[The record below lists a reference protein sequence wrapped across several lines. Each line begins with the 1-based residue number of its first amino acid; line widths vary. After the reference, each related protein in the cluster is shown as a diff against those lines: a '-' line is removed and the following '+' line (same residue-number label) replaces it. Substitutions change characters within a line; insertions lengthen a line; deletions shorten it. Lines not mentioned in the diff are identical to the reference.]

1 MEMRARK
8 AKTSGKP
15 VSRPQLATQKA
26 AKPPAAA
33 KATLA
38 PEKLATAKLAA
49 AKLTTTKSAPAKKA
63 APGVAGV
70 TAVVAKPNKLNGKA
84 VAGAVAVAGAIA
96 GAVVGAKAVAGGKA
110 VAAAKAVAGA
120 VAGGKAVAGAKDE
133 AVKPIPGTAVA
144 AGAVAPAE
152 EAEATEARE
161 PAEEPS
167 SDDLE
172 EVERETVKAVADVER
187 NDRSMLGRYFR
198 EMANHR
204 VLSPDEELEAARKIH
219 ELEVGFWRALF
230 SYPPA
235 VEAVVR
241 VLEAHL
247 QELPVEVGNLR
258 KLART
263 AKKTMSKKEQQQW
276 DEAAQALSIKLRELD
291 ADRIFVAESQKAVER
306 LAGTHTSERDMVV
319 DEFQVT
325 AIFRKYLADVR
336 AAQRAQQHAKN
347 RFVTA
352 NLRLVVSIARRY
364 NHGRMPLIDLIQE
377 GNFGLLKGVERF
389 DHTRGYRFSTY
400 ASWWIRHAINRA
412 LADKARVV
420 RVPVHM
426 LDTYQ
431 RVARVARAIEAQ
443 TGREA
448 TPEEIEK
455 ETGVSADKLKQ
466 LQQSTPVAPFSL
478 DRNVGDEDG
487 RRFIDF
493 IPAEDTPSPH
503 EDLETKTWSEQLQ
516 ELMKTLTPM
525 EARIVR
531 WRFGLDNEDELTLKE
546 IGDKYNLSRERIRQ
560 LQEQALGKMRRH
572 VQI

>member
-1 MEMRARK
+1 MEMRATKGTARGKQISRSQLGALKSGQSPK
-8 AKTSGKP
+8 A
-15 VSRPQLATQKA
+15 Q
-26 AKPPAAA
+26 AAA
-33 KATLA
+33 KTPTKPATST
-38 PEKLATAKLAA
+38 KFAA
-49 AKLTTTKSAPAKKA
+49 APSKVAATPTKSA
-63 APGVAGV
+63 V
-70 TAVVAKPNKLNGKA
+70 TQSKSATTPSVPMTQAKPTKP
-84 VAGAVAVAGAIA
+84 V
-96 GAVVGAKAVAGGKA
+96 
-110 VAAAKAVAGA
+110 AAKAESVVAEKMESDVKTKAAATKATPAKATKPVAEVKAKANGA
-120 VAGGKAVAGAKDE
+120 EAKTKA
-133 AVKPIPGTAVA
+133 P
-144 AGAVAPAE
+144 VAPVS
-152 EAEATEARE
+152 AEAPASEE
-161 PAEEPS
+161 PSESKEVGEEPS
-167 SDDLE
+167 SEDLE
-172 EVERETVKAVADVER
+172 EVERETAKAVTDLER
-187 NDRSMLGRYFR
+187 TDRSMLGRYFR

-204 VLSPDEELEAARKIH
+204 VLSPDEELEAARRIH
-219 ELEVGFWRALF
+219 ELEVAYWRVLL
-230 SYPPA
+230 SHLPA
-235 VEAVVR
+235 FEAVSR
-241 VLEAHL
+241 VLDRHLPEA
-247 QELPVEVGNLR
+247 PPPEVAALR
-258 KLART
+258 KV
-263 AKKTMSKKEQQQW
+263 AKATKKALTKKEQARW
-276 DEAAQALSIKLRELD
+276 DETADALSIKLRELD
-291 ADRIFVAESQKAVER
+291 ADRIFVADSHKAVER
-306 LAGTHTSERDMVV
+306 LAGTHTEERDMVV
-319 DEFQVT
+319 GEFQITT
-325 AIFRKYLADVR
+325 AFKKYLTEVN
-336 AAQRAQQHAKN
+336 AAQRAQQNAKN

-516 ELMKTLTPM
+516 QLMKTLTPM

-572 VQI
+572 VQV

>member
-1 MEMRARK
+1 MEMPARK
-8 AKTSGKP
+8 SARVKP
-15 VSRPQLATQKA
+15 VAQPSQVVRA
-26 AKPPAAA
+26 
-33 KATLA
+33 
-38 PEKLATAKLAA
+38 KLATLPATEKKPVVEAKARA
-49 AKLTTTKSAPAKKA
+49 SDGTATTA
-63 APGVAGV
+63 APVEE
-70 TAVVAKPNKLNGKA
+70 TAA
-84 VAGAVAVAGAIA
+84 
-96 GAVVGAKAVAGGKA
+96 
-110 VAAAKAVAGA
+110 
-120 VAGGKAVAGAKDE
+120 D
-133 AVKPIPGTAVA
+133 
-144 AGAVAPAE
+144 
-152 EAEATEARE
+152 TEVR
-161 PAEEPS
+161 EEPS
-167 SDDLE
+167 PEDLE
-172 EVERETVKAVADVER
+172 EVEKETAKAVNDLER
-187 NDRSMLGRYFR
+187 TDRSMLGRYFR

-204 VLSPDEELEAARKIH
+204 VLAPDEELEAARRIH
-219 ELEVGFWRALF
+219 QLEVGFWKALF
-230 SYPPA
+230 SHLPA
-235 VEAVVR
+235 FETVAR
-241 VLEAHL
+241 VLEHHL
-247 QELPVEVGNLR
+247 DEIPSEIGQLR
-258 KLART
+258 KLAKG
-263 AKKTMSKKEQQQW
+263 KKALPKKEQVKW
-276 DEAAQALSIKLRELD
+276 DEVADCLATKMRELD
-291 ADRIFVAESQKAVER
+291 ADRIFVADSQKAVER
-306 LAGTHTSERDMVV
+306 LAGTHTAERDMVV
-319 DEFQVT
+319 GEFQVT
-325 AIFRKYLADVR
+325 AAFRKYLLEVR
-336 AAQRAQQHAKN
+336 VAQRAQQDAKN

-572 VQI
+572 VQV

>member
-1 MEMRARK
+1 MEMRAGKSK
-8 AKTSGKP
+8 ARGKT
-15 VSRPQLATQKA
+15 VSRPQLAETEEAPVAKQDKKA
-26 AKPPAAA
+26 DKRDAEA
-33 KATLA
+33 KAKA
-38 PEKLATAKLAA
+38 PVQA
-49 AKLTTTKSAPAKKA
+49 
-63 APGVAGV
+63 
-70 TAVVAKPNKLNGKA
+70 
-84 VAGAVAVAGAIA
+84 
-96 GAVVGAKAVAGGKA
+96 
-110 VAAAKAVAGA
+110 
-120 VAGGKAVAGAKDE
+120 E
-133 AVKPIPGTAVA
+133 AV
-144 AGAVAPAE
+144 
-152 EAEATEARE
+152 ATEAAE
-161 PAEEPS
+161 PKLEEEPES
-167 SDDLE
+167 SEPSPEDLE
-172 EVERETVKAVADVER
+172 EVEREAAKAINDLER

-204 VLSPDEELEAARKIH
+204 VLSPDEELEAARRIH
-219 ELEVGFWRALF
+219 ELEVAYWRALL
-230 SYPPA
+230 SHVPA
-235 VEAVVR
+235 FEAISR
-241 VLEAHL
+241 VLESHIE
-247 QELPVEVGNLR
+247 ELPADVAVLR
-258 KLART
+258 KLAKGT
-263 AKKTMSKKEQQQW
+263 TGAKKALAKKDQQKW
-276 DEAAQALSIKLRELD
+276 DASADTLSTKLRELD

-306 LAGTHTSERDMVV
+306 LSGTHTAERDMVV

-325 AIFRKYLADVR
+325 REFKKYLVDVR
-336 AAQRAQQHAKN
+336 AAQRAQQEAKN

-516 ELMKTLTPM
+516 QLMKTLTPM

-572 VQI
+572 VQV

>member
-1 MEMRARK
+1 LPAQKSAEEHVSMEMPARK
-8 AKTSGKP
+8 STARVKQVAQSSTPVQPAKVVLP
-15 VSRPQLATQKA
+15 
-26 AKPPAAA
+26 AKPAVLRSRTEEPRAAA
-33 KATLA
+33 RSRTEDARASTVLRSRSEA
-38 PEKLATAKLAA
+38 PRASNQVAKVVKAKLAA
-49 AKLTTTKSAPAKKA
+49 KESAKL
-63 APGVAGV
+63 
-70 TAVVAKPNKLNGKA
+70 
-84 VAGAVAVAGAIA
+84 
-96 GAVVGAKAVAGGKA
+96 
-110 VAAAKAVAGA
+110 
-120 VAGGKAVAGAKDE
+120 
-133 AVKPIPGTAVA
+133 
-144 AGAVAPAE
+144 AVAPSATPSTDATVVAPAAVEE
-152 EAEATEARE
+152 EASE
-161 PAEEPS
+161 PSAEPS
-167 SDDLE
+167 SEDLE
-172 EVERETVKAVADVER
+172 EVEKETAKAITDLER
-187 NDRSMLGRYFR
+187 TDRSMLGRYFR

-204 VLSPDEELEAARKIH
+204 VLAPDEELEAARRIH
-219 ELEVGFWRALF
+219 QLEVGFWRALF
-230 SYPPA
+230 SHVPA
-235 VEAVVR
+235 FETVTR
-241 VLEAHL
+241 VLESHL
-247 QELPVEVGNLR
+247 EEVPADVAALTASLR
-258 KLART
+258 KS
-263 AKKTMSKKEQQQW
+263 AKGYKKALLKKEQAQW
-276 DEAAQALSIKLRELD
+276 DQLCEPLAVRMRELD

-319 DEFQVT
+319 GEFVVT
-325 AIFRKYLADVR
+325 SAFKKYLADVR
-336 AAQRAQQHAKN
+336 LAQRAQQEAKN

-516 ELMKTLTPM
+516 QLMKTLTPM

-572 VQI
+572 VQV

>member
-1 MEMRARK
+1 MPVPG
-8 AKTSGKP
+8 TS
-15 VSRPQLATQKA
+15 
-26 AKPPAAA
+26 
-33 KATLA
+33 
-38 PEKLATAKLAA
+38 
-49 AKLTTTKSAPAKKA
+49 SAQA
-63 APGVAGV
+63 
-70 TAVVAKPNKLNGKA
+70 
-84 VAGAVAVAGAIA
+84 AVAVADEKA
-96 GAVVGAKAVAGGKA
+96 GEKVAQ
-110 VAAAKAVAGA
+110 
-120 VAGGKAVAGAKDE
+120 
-133 AVKPIPGTAVA
+133 
-144 AGAVAPAE
+144 E
-152 EAEATEARE
+152 ESAEARE
-161 PAEEPS
+161 EPS
-167 SDDLE
+167 PEDLE
-172 EVERETVKAVADVER
+172 EVEKDTAKAINDLER
-187 NDRSMLGRYFR
+187 TDRSMLGRYFR

-204 VLSPDEELEAARKIH
+204 VLAPDEELEAARRIH
-219 ELEVGFWRALF
+219 QLEVGYWRALF
-230 SYPPA
+230 AHVPA
-235 VEAVVR
+235 FETVAR
-241 VLEAHL
+241 VLEKHL
-247 QELPVEVGNLR
+247 EEVPADIGGLR
-258 KLART
+258 KLAKGQ
-263 AKKTMSKKEQQQW
+263 KKALPKKEQAKW
-276 DEAAQALSIKLRELD
+276 DEVAEALATKMRELD
-291 ADRIFVAESQKAVER
+291 ADRIFVADSHKAVER
-306 LAGTHTSERDMVV
+306 LAGTHTTERDMVV
-319 DEFQVT
+319 GEFQVT
-325 AIFRKYLADVR
+325 AAFRRYLLDVR
-336 AAQRAQQHAKN
+336 AAQRAQQQAKN

-572 VQI
+572 VQV

>member
-1 MEMRARK
+1 MEMRAGKSK
-8 AKTSGKP
+8 ARGKQL
-15 VSRPQLATQKA
+15 SRPQA
-26 AKPPAAA
+26 AQAPAA
-33 KATLA
+33 KAD
-38 PEKLATAKLAA
+38 
-49 AKLTTTKSAPAKKA
+49 KKA
-63 APGVAGV
+63 EKRDAE
-70 TAVVAKPNKLNGKA
+70 
-84 VAGAVAVAGAIA
+84 
-96 GAVVGAKAVAGGKA
+96 AKAKAPVVEA
-110 VAAAKAVAGA
+110 VAA
-120 VAGGKAVAGAKDE
+120 
-133 AVKPIPGTAVA
+133 
-144 AGAVAPAE
+144 
-152 EAEATEARE
+152 E
-161 PAEEPS
+161 PAKPEDEPESSEPS
-167 SDDLE
+167 PEDLE
-172 EVERETVKAVADVER
+172 EVEREAAKAINDLER

-204 VLSPDEELEAARKIH
+204 VLSPDEELEAARRIH
-219 ELEVGFWRALF
+219 ELEVAYWRILLSHVPVF
-230 SYPPA
+230 
-235 VEAVVR
+235 EAISK
-241 VLEAHL
+241 VLEGHIE
-247 QELPVEVGNLR
+247 ELPPDVAVLR
-258 KLART
+258 KLAKGT
-263 AKKTMSKKEQQQW
+263 KKALAKKDQQRW
-276 DEAAQALSIKLRELD
+276 DASADALATKLRELD
-291 ADRIFVAESQKAVER
+291 ADRIFVADSQKAVER
-306 LAGTHTSERDMVV
+306 LAGTHTAERDMVV
-319 DEFQVT
+319 GEFQVT
-325 AIFRKYLADVR
+325 REFKKFLLDVR
-336 AAQRAQQHAKN
+336 AAQKAQQDAKN

-516 ELMKTLTPM
+516 QLMKTLTPM

-572 VQI
+572 VQV

>member
-8 AKTSGKP
+8 AAARGKQ
-15 VSRPQLATQKA
+15 VARPAAESLKVKA
-26 AKPPAAA
+26 AETAVTSLSSTSAATSA
-33 KATLA
+33 
-38 PEKLATAKLAA
+38 
-49 AKLTTTKSAPAKKA
+49 SAPASKLKPKAADKKA
-63 APGVAGV
+63 AQAKEELEAKAKLQAQAGG
-70 TAVVAKPNKLNGKA
+70 AEAKPA
-84 VAGAVAVAGAIA
+84 E
-96 GAVVGAKAVAGGKA
+96 
-110 VAAAKAVAGA
+110 
-120 VAGGKAVAGAKDE
+120 DE
-133 AVKPIPGTAVA
+133 
-144 AGAVAPAE
+144 
-152 EAEATEARE
+152 E
-161 PAEEPS
+161 PATGEPREEPS
-167 SDDLE
+167 AEDLE
-172 EVERETVKAVADVER
+172 EVEKETAKAINDLER

-204 VLSPDEELEAARKIH
+204 VLSPDEELEAARRIH
-219 ELEVGFWRALF
+219 RLEVGYWRALL
-230 SYPPA
+230 SHLPALETVARVIEQHVEEVPPDVA
-235 VEAVVR
+235 
-241 VLEAHL
+241 
-247 QELPVEVGNLR
+247 NLR
-258 KLART
+258 KMAKGVKKAL
-263 AKKTMSKKEQQQW
+263 AKKDQAKW
-276 DEAAQALSIKLRELD
+276 DEYADALSLKMRELD
-291 ADRIFVAESQKAVER
+291 ADRIFVVESQRAVER
-306 LAGTHTSERDMVV
+306 LAGTHTAERDMVV
-319 DEFQVT
+319 GEFVVT
-325 AIFRKYLADVR
+325 KEFKKYLADVR
-336 AAQRAQQHAKN
+336 VAQRQQQEAKN

-516 ELMKTLTPM
+516 QLMKTLTPM

-572 VQI
+572 VQV

>member
-1 MEMRARK
+1 MEMRARNTK
-8 AKTSGKP
+8 ARGKP
-15 VSRPQLATQKA
+15 VSRPVVAAAASTGTQARSVATPA
-26 AKPPAAA
+26 PAAA
-33 KATLA
+33 ASKPAASTSAAPARAATKSTPA
-38 PEKLATAKLAA
+38 PAVPGAA
-49 AKLTTTKSAPAKKA
+49 APAAKDKKTEKREA
-63 APGVAGV
+63 AE
-70 TAVVAKPNKLNGKA
+70 
-84 VAGAVAVAGAIA
+84 
-96 GAVVGAKAVAGGKA
+96 AKAM
-110 VAAAKAVAGA
+110 AAAAASTA
-120 VAGGKAVAGAKDE
+120 QPAQAK
-133 AVKPIPGTAVA
+133 
-144 AGAVAPAE
+144 PAE
-152 EAEATEARE
+152 EAEGPSE
-161 PAEEPS
+161 PSEEPS
-167 SDDLE
+167 PEDLE
-172 EVERETVKAVADVER
+172 EVEREAAKAINDLER

-204 VLSPDEELEAARKIH
+204 VLSPDEELEAARRIH
-219 ELEVGFWRALF
+219 ELEVGYWRRLL
-230 SYPPA
+230 SHVPA
-235 VEAVVR
+235 FEAISR

-247 QELPVEVGNLR
+247 EEQPAEVAVLR
-258 KLART
+258 KFAKGG
-263 AKKTMSKKEQQQW
+263 AKKALAKADQKKW
-276 DEAAQALSIKLRELD
+276 DACADTLSLKLRELD
-291 ADRIFVAESQKAVER
+291 ADRIFVADSQKAVER
-306 LAGTHTSERDMVV
+306 LAGTHTAERDMVV

-325 AIFRKYLADVR
+325 RDFKKYLADVR
-336 AAQRAQQHAKN
+336 LAQKAQQDAKN

-389 DHTRGYRFSTY
+389 DHTRGCRFSSY

-516 ELMKTLTPM
+516 QLMKTLTPM

-572 VQI
+572 VQV

>member
-1 MEMRARK
+1 MEQSARK
-8 AKTSGKP
+8 STARVKQVAQSTQPMQSPKAVKAKLAEKRANAEKLEAKVAPVPVARAAGVLRSRSEPRATAGKSAAGKTAAVKPASLKP
-15 VSRPQLATQKA
+15 V
-26 AKPPAAA
+26 AKPATASVPAAGTAAAPAAA
-33 KATLA
+33 
-38 PEKLATAKLAA
+38 
-49 AKLTTTKSAPAKKA
+49 
-63 APGVAGV
+63 
-70 TAVVAKPNKLNGKA
+70 VVEEE
-84 VAGAVAVAGAIA
+84 
-96 GAVVGAKAVAGGKA
+96 VV
-110 VAAAKAVAGA
+110 
-120 VAGGKAVAGAKDE
+120 E
-133 AVKPIPGTAVA
+133 A
-144 AGAVAPAE
+144 
-152 EAEATEARE
+152 
-161 PAEEPS
+161 EPS
-167 SDDLE
+167 SEDLE
-172 EVERETVKAVADVER
+172 EVEKETAKAISDLER
-187 NDRSMLGRYFR
+187 TDRSMLGRYFR

-204 VLSPDEELEAARKIH
+204 VLAPDEELEAARRIH
-219 ELEVGFWRALF
+219 QLEVGFWRALF
-230 SYPPA
+230 SHVPA
-235 VEAVVR
+235 FETVAR
-241 VLEAHL
+241 VLDHHL
-247 QELPVEVGNLR
+247 EEVPADLGTLR
-258 KLART
+258 KLSKAH
-263 AKKTMSKKEQQQW
+263 KKPLLKKEQAQW
-276 DEAAQALSIKLRELD
+276 DAQCEPLAIKMRELD

-306 LAGTHTSERDMVV
+306 LAGTNTSERDMVV
-319 DEFQVT
+319 GEFVVT
-325 AIFRKYLADVR
+325 AAFKKYLADVKL
-336 AAQRAQQHAKN
+336 AQRAQQEAKN

-516 ELMKTLTPM
+516 QLMKTLTPM

-572 VQI
+572 VQV

>member
-8 AKTSGKP
+8 SVARGKQ
-15 VSRPQLATQKA
+15 VSRSAGAQPSAAAEQVTLAKKQEVETTKA
-26 AKPPAAA
+26 KAQGQVEAAPAAEVEEGGE
-33 KATLA
+33 
-38 PEKLATAKLAA
+38 PE
-49 AKLTTTKSAPAKKA
+49 
-63 APGVAGV
+63 
-70 TAVVAKPNKLNGKA
+70 
-84 VAGAVAVAGAIA
+84 IR
-96 GAVVGAKAVAGGKA
+96 
-110 VAAAKAVAGA
+110 
-120 VAGGKAVAGAKDE
+120 D
-133 AVKPIPGTAVA
+133 
-144 AGAVAPAE
+144 
-152 EAEATEARE
+152 
-161 PAEEPS
+161 EPS
-167 SDDLE
+167 PEDLE
-172 EVERETVKAVADVER
+172 EVEKETAKAIGDLER

-204 VLSPDEELEAARKIH
+204 VLSPDEELEAARRIH
-219 ELEVGFWRALF
+219 QLEVAYWRALF
-230 SYPPA
+230 SHIPA
-235 VEAVVR
+235 FETVAR
-241 VLEAHL
+241 VLEHHL
-247 QELPVEVGNLR
+247 EEVPADVGVLR
-258 KLART
+258 KLSKGLKKAL
-263 AKKTMSKKEQQQW
+263 AKKDQAKW
-276 DEAAQALSIKLRELD
+276 DETADALSTKLRELD

-306 LAGTHTSERDMVV
+306 LAGTHTAERDMVV
-319 DEFQVT
+319 GEFLVT
-325 AIFRKYLADVR
+325 AAFKKYLTEVR
-336 AAQRAQQHAKN
+336 AAQRAQQAAKN

-516 ELMKTLTPM
+516 QLMKTLTPM

-572 VQI
+572 VQV

>member
-8 AKTSGKP
+8 TKTRGKP
-15 VSRPQLATQKA
+15 LSRPPLAETSPVAKSEKPSDKAEKKAEKRDTVAPVAAQSTRADAKGKSAKAETAKAAAAAATATPGAPVA
-26 AKPPAAA
+26 AKP
-33 KATLA
+33 
-38 PEKLATAKLAA
+38 
-49 AKLTTTKSAPAKKA
+49 
-63 APGVAGV
+63 
-70 TAVVAKPNKLNGKA
+70 
-84 VAGAVAVAGAIA
+84 
-96 GAVVGAKAVAGGKA
+96 
-110 VAAAKAVAGA
+110 
-120 VAGGKAVAGAKDE
+120 
-133 AVKPIPGTAVA
+133 
-144 AGAVAPAE
+144 E
-152 EAEATEARE
+152 EETEVAEAPVE
-161 PAEEPS
+161 PGEEPS
-167 SDDLE
+167 AEDLE
-172 EVERETVKAVADVER
+172 EVEREAQKAINDLER

-204 VLSPDEELEAARKIH
+204 VLAPDEELEAARRIH
-219 ELEVGFWRALF
+219 ELEVGYWRALLAHL
-230 SYPPA
+230 PA
-235 VEAVVR
+235 FEAISR
-241 VLEAHL
+241 VLEAHITE
-247 QELPVEVGNLR
+247 QVPAEIATLR
-258 KLART
+258 KLAKGT
-263 AKKTMSKKEQQQW
+263 TGTGTGAKKALVKKDQQKW
-276 DEAAQALSIKLRELD
+276 DATADALSIRLRELD
-291 ADRIFVAESQKAVER
+291 ADRIFVADSQKAVER
-306 LAGTHTSERDMVV
+306 LSGTHTAERDMVV

-325 AIFRKYLADVR
+325 REFKKYLTDVR
-336 AAQRAQQHAKN
+336 AAQKAQQDAKN

-516 ELMKTLTPM
+516 QLMKTLTPM

-572 VQI
+572 VQV

>member
-8 AKTSGKP
+8 AKTSGKQ

-26 AKPPAAA
+26 EKPTAVAKPVAGKADKKVIVVAPGTVRVASEKSAPLVADKVLKPGSKAAA
-33 KATLA
+33 KAEA
-38 PEKLATAKLAA
+38 EKAK
-49 AKLTTTKSAPAKKA
+49 P
-63 APGVAGV
+63 V
-70 TAVVAKPNKLNGKA
+70 AVVAE
-84 VAGAVAVAGAIA
+84 
-96 GAVVGAKAVAGGKA
+96 
-110 VAAAKAVAGA
+110 AAAEEER
-120 VAGGKAVAGAKDE
+120 E
-133 AVKPIPGTAVA
+133 APEPG
-144 AGAVAPAE
+144 
-152 EAEATEARE
+152 
-161 PAEEPS
+161 EEPS
-167 SDDLE
+167 PDDLE

-204 VLSPDEELEAARKIH
+204 VLSPDEELAAARKIH
-219 ELEVGFWRALF
+219 ELEVGYWRALL
-230 SYPPA
+230 SHPPA
-235 VEAVVR
+235 VEAVAR
-241 VLEAHL
+241 VLETHL
-247 QELPVEVGNLR
+247 EELPPDVNNLR
-258 KLART
+258 KIARAT
-263 AKKTMSKKEQQQW
+263 KKALSKKEQAQW
-276 DEAAQALSIKLRELD
+276 DESAQTLSIKLRELD
-291 ADRIFVAESQKAVER
+291 ADRIFVAESQRAVER

-319 DEFQVT
+319 DEFQITGV
-325 AIFRKYLADVR
+325 FKKYLTDVR
-336 AAQRAQQHAKN
+336 SAQRAQQNAKN

>member
-1 MEMRARK
+1 MEMPARK
-8 AKTSGKP
+8 STARVKQVAQSSTSQAQ
-15 VSRPQLATQKA
+15 SPQAVKARLAEKRALA
-26 AKPPAAA
+26 AKESAKLAVAAPSATTGTPAAA
-33 KATLA
+33 A
-38 PEKLATAKLAA
+38 
-49 AKLTTTKSAPAKKA
+49 
-63 APGVAGV
+63 
-70 TAVVAKPNKLNGKA
+70 
-84 VAGAVAVAGAIA
+84 
-96 GAVVGAKAVAGGKA
+96 
-110 VAAAKAVAGA
+110 
-120 VAGGKAVAGAKDE
+120 
-133 AVKPIPGTAVA
+133 
-144 AGAVAPAE
+144 APAE
-152 EAEATEARE
+152 VAARPPQATHFA
-161 PAEEPS
+161 PAADEEVTEPS
-167 SDDLE
+167 AEPSTEDLE
-172 EVERETVKAVADVER
+172 EVEKETAKAITDLER
-187 NDRSMLGRYFR
+187 TDRSMLGRYFR

-204 VLSPDEELEAARKIH
+204 VLAPDEELEAARRIH
-219 ELEVGFWRALF
+219 QLEVGFWRALF
-230 SYPPA
+230 SHVPA
-235 VEAVVR
+235 FETVAR
-241 VLEAHL
+241 VLESHL
-247 QELPVEVGNLR
+247 EEVPADVATLR
-258 KLART
+258 KV
-263 AKKTMSKKEQQQW
+263 AKGYKKALLKKEQAKW
-276 DEAAQALSIKLRELD
+276 DELVEPLAVRMRELD
-291 ADRIFVAESQKAVER
+291 ADRIFVAEAQKAVER
-306 LAGTHTSERDMVV
+306 LAGTNTSERDMVV
-319 DEFQVT
+319 GEFIVT
-325 AIFRKYLADVR
+325 TAFKKYLADVR
-336 AAQRAQQHAKN
+336 LAQRAQQEAKN

-516 ELMKTLTPM
+516 QLMKTLTPM

-572 VQI
+572 VQV

>member
-1 MEMRARK
+1 MEMPARK
-8 AKTSGKP
+8 STARVKQVAQSSQTTTTERVVERAVVVVKAKSS
-15 VSRPQLATQKA
+15 VRPASAEK
-26 AKPPAAA
+26 K
-33 KATLA
+33 A
-38 PEKLATAKLAA
+38 PEKLAAAPAA
-49 AKLTTTKSAPAKKA
+49 AS
-63 APGVAGV
+63 
-70 TAVVAKPNKLNGKA
+70 A
-84 VAGAVAVAGAIA
+84 VA
-96 GAVVGAKAVAGGKA
+96 
-110 VAAAKAVAGA
+110 
-120 VAGGKAVAGAKDE
+120 DTSRE
-133 AVKPIPGTAVA
+133 
-144 AGAVAPAE
+144 E
-152 EAEATEARE
+152 EAADA
-161 PAEEPS
+161 PKEEPS
-167 SDDLE
+167 QEDLE
-172 EVERETVKAVADVER
+172 EVEKETAKAISDLER
-187 NDRSMLGRYFR
+187 TDRSMLGRYFR

-204 VLSPDEELEAARKIH
+204 VLAPDEELEAARRIH
-219 ELEVGFWRALF
+219 QLEVGYWRALF
-230 SYPPA
+230 THVPA
-235 VEAVVR
+235 FESVAR
-241 VLEAHL
+241 VLELHL
-247 QELPVEVGNLR
+247 EEIPAELHNLR
-258 KLART
+258 KLAKNY
-263 AKKTMSKKEQQQW
+263 KKPLLKKEQAKW
-276 DEAAQALSIKLRELD
+276 DEICEPLALKMRELD
-291 ADRIFVAESQKAVER
+291 ADRIFVAESHKSVER
-306 LAGTHTSERDMVV
+306 LQGTGTNERDMVV
-319 DEFQVT
+319 GGFQVT
-325 AIFRKYLADVR
+325 TAFKKYLQDVR
-336 AAQRAQQHAKN
+336 KAQRAQQDAKN

-516 ELMKTLTPM
+516 QLMKTLTPM

-572 VQI
+572 VQV

>member
-1 MEMRARK
+1 MQMHARKTTVRAKQASRARSNDT
-8 AKTSGKP
+8 ATSKSQAEKKP
-15 VSRPQLATQKA
+15 L
-26 AKPPAAA
+26 AA
-33 KATLA
+33 KATKKVA
-38 PEKLATAKLAA
+38 VKADDATKPATESEIKAKGG
-49 AKLTTTKSAPAKKA
+49 KA
-63 APGVAGV
+63 
-70 TAVVAKPNKLNGKA
+70 AVVAPA
-84 VAGAVAVAGAIA
+84 SDAERP
-96 GAVVGAKAVAGGKA
+96 
-110 VAAAKAVAGA
+110 AA
-120 VAGGKAVAGAKDE
+120 E
-133 AVKPIPGTAVA
+133 A
-144 AGAVAPAE
+144 APE
-152 EAEATEARE
+152 EAQEARE
-161 PAEEPS
+161 EPS
-167 SDDLE
+167 QEDLE
-172 EVERETVKAVADVER
+172 EVERETAKAIGDVER
-187 NDRSMLGRYFR
+187 TDRSMLGRYFR

-204 VLSPDEELEAARKIH
+204 VLAPDEELEAARQIH
-219 ELEVGFWRALF
+219 ELEVGYWKALL
-230 SYPPA
+230 SHPPA
-235 VEAVVR
+235 LEAVAR
-241 VLEAHL
+241 VLEHHIT
-247 QELPVEVGNLR
+247 ELPPDVATLR
-258 KLART
+258 KLVKG
-263 AKKTMSKKEQQQW
+263 AKKNLTKKEQQRW
-276 DEAAQALSIKLRELD
+276 DEAVQTLSLKLRELD

-306 LAGTHTSERDMVV
+306 LAGTHTAERDMVV
-319 DEFQVT
+319 GEFQVT
-325 AIFRKYLADVR
+325 AAFKRYLADIR
-336 AAQRAQQHAKN
+336 AAQRAQQDAKN

-516 ELMKTLTPM
+516 QLMKTLTPM

-572 VQI
+572 VQV

>member
-1 MEMRARK
+1 MEMPARK
-8 AKTSGKP
+8 STARVKQVARPSQIIPKPQATSAKSQTARSPAGGLTK
-15 VSRPQLATQKA
+15 PQLVAAVDVRGSAHGQHEAHSSTREPNKA
-26 AKPPAAA
+26 ATAANKPQ
-33 KATLA
+33 
-38 PEKLATAKLAA
+38 
-49 AKLTTTKSAPAKKA
+49 
-63 APGVAGV
+63 
-70 TAVVAKPNKLNGKA
+70 A
-84 VAGAVAVAGAIA
+84 VAEARGSAREQTKTKLSVRAP
-96 GAVVGAKAVAGGKA
+96 
-110 VAAAKAVAGA
+110 
-120 VAGGKAVAGAKDE
+120 
-133 AVKPIPGTAVA
+133 AVKPTV
-144 AGAVAPAE
+144 
-152 EAEATEARE
+152 EARARAREQDGEAKEATTAAPR
-161 PAEEPS
+161 PAEEPQEANAPREEPS
-167 SDDLE
+167 AEDLE
-172 EVERETVKAVADVER
+172 EVEKEAAKAISDLER
-187 NDRSMLGRYFR
+187 TDRSMLGRYFR
-198 EMANHR
+198 EMASHR
-204 VLSPDEELEAARKIH
+204 VLSPDEELEAARRIH
-219 ELEVGFWRALF
+219 QLEVAFWRSLL
-230 SYPPA
+230 SHVPA
-235 VEAVVR
+235 FETVAR
-241 VLEAHL
+241 VLERHL
-247 QELPVEVGNLR
+247 EEVPADVGALR
-258 KLART
+258 KLAKGQ
-263 AKKTMSKKEQQQW
+263 KKALPKKEQTRW
-276 DEAAQALSIKLRELD
+276 DELAEALSFKLRELD
-291 ADRIFVAESQKAVER
+291 ADRIFVADSQKAVER
-306 LAGTHTSERDMVV
+306 LAGTHTAERDMVV
-319 DEFQVT
+319 GEFQVT
-325 AIFRKYLADVR
+325 AAFRKYLGDVR
-336 AAQRAQQHAKN
+336 LAQRAQQEAKN

-516 ELMKTLTPM
+516 QLMKTLTPM

-572 VQI
+572 VQV

>member
-1 MEMRARK
+1 MEMPARK
-8 AKTSGKP
+8 SVARVKQAAQP
-15 VSRPQLATQKA
+15 VAMVAP
-26 AKPPAAA
+26 AKP
-33 KATLA
+33 L
-38 PEKLATAKLAA
+38 EKLAKPLAKPLEKLAKPLEKALGDKAKPLEKRTPEQQELDAKL
-49 AKLTTTKSAPAKKA
+49 KVAPQ
-63 APGVAGV
+63 PE
-70 TAVVAKPNKLNGKA
+70 AVV
-84 VAGAVAVAGAIA
+84 
-96 GAVVGAKAVAGGKA
+96 
-110 VAAAKAVAGA
+110 
-120 VAGGKAVAGAKDE
+120 E
-133 AVKPIPGTAVA
+133 ST
-144 AGAVAPAE
+144 
-152 EAEATEARE
+152 E
-161 PAEEPS
+161 PAVEPS
-167 SDDLE
+167 PEDLE
-172 EVERETVKAVADVER
+172 EVEKESQKAVGDLER

-204 VLSPDEELEAARKIH
+204 VLAPDEELEAARRIH
-219 ELEVGFWRALF
+219 QLEVGFWRALF
-230 SYPPA
+230 SHVPAFESVARVIEQHVEEVPPD
-235 VEAVVR
+235 
-241 VLEAHL
+241 L
-247 QELPVEVGNLR
+247 NTLR
-258 KLART
+258 KLAKGQ
-263 AKKTMSKKEQQQW
+263 KKALLKRDQVRW
-276 DEAAQALSIKLRELD
+276 DELADALATKMRELD

-306 LAGTHTSERDMVV
+306 LAGTHTAERDMVV
-319 DEFQVT
+319 GEFHVT
-325 AIFRKYLADVR
+325 AAFRKYLADVR
-336 AAQRAQQHAKN
+336 TAQRAQQAAKN

-516 ELMKTLTPM
+516 QLMKTLTPM

-572 VQI
+572 VQV

>member
-1 MEMRARK
+1 MEMPARK
-8 AKTSGKP
+8 SVARVKQAAQPVALAKAKP
-15 VSRPQLATQKA
+15 VEKRATEQNEPEVK
-26 AKPPAAA
+26 A
-33 KATLA
+33 KAEEET
-38 PEKLATAKLAA
+38 
-49 AKLTTTKSAPAKKA
+49 
-63 APGVAGV
+63 V
-70 TAVVAKPNKLNGKA
+70 TEVS
-84 VAGAVAVAGAIA
+84 
-96 GAVVGAKAVAGGKA
+96 
-110 VAAAKAVAGA
+110 
-120 VAGGKAVAGAKDE
+120 
-133 AVKPIPGTAVA
+133 
-144 AGAVAPAE
+144 
-152 EAEATEARE
+152 E
-161 PAEEPS
+161 PREEPS
-167 SDDLE
+167 PEDLE
-172 EVERETVKAVADVER
+172 EVEKEAQKAIGDLER

-204 VLSPDEELEAARKIH
+204 VLAPDEELEAARRIH
-219 ELEVGFWRALF
+219 QLEVGFWRALF
-230 SYPPA
+230 SHVPA
-235 VEAVVR
+235 FETVARVIEHHVE
-241 VLEAHL
+241 
-247 QELPVEVGNLR
+247 EVPADLSTLR
-258 KLART
+258 KLAKGQ
-263 AKKTMSKKEQQQW
+263 KKALPKKEQARW
-276 DEAAQALSIKLRELD
+276 DEVAETLATKMRELD

-306 LAGTHTSERDMVV
+306 LAGTHTAERDMVV
-319 DEFQVT
+319 GEFQVT
-325 AIFRKYLADVR
+325 AAFRKYLADVR
-336 AAQRAQQHAKN
+336 TAQRAQQAAKN

-516 ELMKTLTPM
+516 QLMKTLTPM

-572 VQI
+572 VQV

>member
-1 MEMRARK
+1 MEMRATK
-8 AKTSGKP
+8 APARGKGP
-15 VSRPQLATQKA
+15 APRP
-26 AKPPAAA
+26 
-33 KATLA
+33 
-38 PEKLATAKLAA
+38 ATAKPATDKSVRA
-49 AKLTTTKSAPAKKA
+49 AKSTAKAKSVETAPKTVPPMAEKSAGKSERPPKSETTPELKA
-63 APGVAGV
+63 RKIDP
-70 TAVVAKPNKLNGKA
+70 KA
-84 VAGAVAVAGAIA
+84 ESKV
-96 GAVVGAKAVAGGKA
+96 K
-110 VAAAKAVAGA
+110 
-120 VAGGKAVAGAKDE
+120 AKDDK
-133 AVKPIPGTAVA
+133 AKDDKPKVSDESE
-144 AGAVAPAE
+144 APAQATADAG
-152 EAEATEARE
+152 EAGQSR
-161 PAEEPS
+161 EEPS
-167 SDDLE
+167 SEDLE
-172 EVERETVKAVADVER
+172 EVERETQKAIGDLER
-187 NDRSMLGRYFR
+187 TDRSMLGRYFR

-204 VLSPDEELEAARKIH
+204 VLSPDEELEAARRIH
-219 ELEVGFWRALF
+219 ELEVAYWRSLLSF
-230 SYPPA
+230 VPA
-235 VEAVVR
+235 FEAVSR
-241 VLEAHL
+241 VLERHITEA
-247 QELPVEVGNLR
+247 QPAEIGALR
-258 KLART
+258 KLAKG
-263 AKKTMSKKEQQQW
+263 AKKNLAKKDQARW
-276 DEAAQALSIKLRELD
+276 DETADALSTKLRELD
-291 ADRIFVAESQKAVER
+291 ADRIFVAESHKAVER
-306 LAGTHTSERDMVV
+306 LAGTHTEERDMVV
-319 DEFQVT
+319 GEFQVT
-325 AIFRKYLADVR
+325 SAFKKYLNDVR
-336 AAQRAQQHAKN
+336 AAQRAQQNAKN

-516 ELMKTLTPM
+516 QLMKTLTPM

-560 LQEQALGKMRRH
+560 LQELGKMRRH
-572 VQI
+572 VQV

>member
-1 MEMRARK
+1 MEQSARK
-8 AKTSGKP
+8 STARVKQVAQSTPVASSAQSPQSVKAMKGK
-15 VSRPQLATQKA
+15 LAEKRANA
-26 AKPPAAA
+26 AKPPVAPAPEVVLRQAKGATGAAGRAAA
-33 KATLA
+33 G
-38 PEKLATAKLAA
+38 
-49 AKLTTTKSAPAKKA
+49 APATPST
-63 APGVAGV
+63 AP
-70 TAVVAKPNKLNGKA
+70 
-84 VAGAVAVAGAIA
+84 
-96 GAVVGAKAVAGGKA
+96 
-110 VAAAKAVAGA
+110 VAAAA
-120 VAGGKAVAGAKDE
+120 
-133 AVKPIPGTAVA
+133 
-144 AGAVAPAE
+144 AE
-152 EAEATEARE
+152 EEVVEA
-161 PAEEPS
+161 EPS
-167 SDDLE
+167 SEDLE
-172 EVERETVKAVADVER
+172 EVEKETAKAISDLER
-187 NDRSMLGRYFR
+187 TDRSMLGRYFR

-204 VLSPDEELEAARKIH
+204 VLAPDEELEAARRIH
-219 ELEVGFWRALF
+219 QLEVGFWRALF
-230 SYPPA
+230 SHVPA
-235 VEAVVR
+235 FETVAR
-241 VLEAHL
+241 VLDHHL
-247 QELPVEVGNLR
+247 EEVPPDLGTLR
-258 KLART
+258 KLSKT
-263 AKKTMSKKEQQQW
+263 YKKPLLKKEQALWDQQC
-276 DEAAQALSIKLRELD
+276 EALALKMRELD

-306 LAGTHTSERDMVV
+306 LSGTNTSERDMVV
-319 DEFQVT
+319 GEFQVT
-325 AIFRKYLADVR
+325 AAFKKYLADVR
-336 AAQRAQQHAKN
+336 LAQRAQQEAKN

-516 ELMKTLTPM
+516 QLMKTLTPM

-572 VQI
+572 VQV

>member
-1 MEMRARK
+1 MDMPARK
-8 AKTSGKP
+8 STARGKQVGQP
-15 VSRPQLATQKA
+15 SP
-26 AKPPAAA
+26 
-33 KATLA
+33 
-38 PEKLATAKLAA
+38 
-49 AKLTTTKSAPAKKA
+49 
-63 APGVAGV
+63 
-70 TAVVAKPNKLNGKA
+70 VAKPRLPEKKPVA
-84 VAGAVAVAGAIA
+84 VAITAAAAAHVKGAVAVAATT
-96 GAVVGAKAVAGGKA
+96 
-110 VAAAKAVAGA
+110 AAAPAV
-120 VAGGKAVAGAKDE
+120 
-133 AVKPIPGTAVA
+133 TAVP
-144 AGAVAPAE
+144 VAPVVDE
-152 EAEATEARE
+152 EEARE
-161 PAEEPS
+161 EPS
-167 SDDLE
+167 PEDLE
-172 EVERETVKAVADVER
+172 EVEKEAQKAITDLER
-187 NDRSMLGRYFR
+187 TDRSMLGRYFR

-204 VLSPDEELEAARKIH
+204 VLAPAEELEAARRIH
-219 ELEVGFWRALF
+219 QLEVGFWRALF
-230 SYPPA
+230 SHPPA
-235 VEAVVR
+235 FETVAR
-241 VLEAHL
+241 VLELHVEEVPP
-247 QELPVEVGNLR
+247 ELAGLR
-258 KLART
+258 KLAKGM
-263 AKKTMSKKEQQQW
+263 KKTLLKKEQQRW
-276 DEAAQALSIKLRELD
+276 DELAEPLALKMRELD
-291 ADRIFVAESQKAVER
+291 GDRLFVADAQKSVER
-306 LAGTHTSERDMVV
+306 LAGTNTSERDMVV
-319 DEFQVT
+319 GQFQVT
-325 AIFRKYLADVR
+325 AAFRKYLEDVR
-336 AAQRAQQHAKN
+336 LAQRAQQEAKN

-516 ELMKTLTPM
+516 QLMKTLTPM

-572 VQI
+572 VQV

>member
-1 MEMRARK
+1 MEMPARK
-8 AKTSGKP
+8 SMARVKQTAQSASTPK
-15 VSRPQLATQKA
+15 
-26 AKPPAAA
+26 AKPAENRASEQPAA
-33 KATLA
+33 
-38 PEKLATAKLAA
+38 E
-49 AKLTTTKSAPAKKA
+49 
-63 APGVAGV
+63 
-70 TAVVAKPNKLNGKA
+70 
-84 VAGAVAVAGAIA
+84 
-96 GAVVGAKAVAGGKA
+96 
-110 VAAAKAVAGA
+110 
-120 VAGGKAVAGAKDE
+120 
-133 AVKPIPGTAVA
+133 VKTEQ
-144 AGAVAPAE
+144 AE
-152 EAEATEARE
+152 PAEATEVRD
-161 PAEEPS
+161 EPS
-167 SDDLE
+167 PEDLE
-172 EVERETVKAVADVER
+172 EVEKEAQKSVGDLER

-204 VLSPDEELEAARKIH
+204 VLSPDEELEAARRIH
-219 ELEVGFWRALF
+219 QLEVGFWRALF
-230 SYPPA
+230 THVPA
-235 VEAVVR
+235 FETVARVIEHYVEEVPA
-241 VLEAHL
+241 
-247 QELPVEVGNLR
+247 ELATLR
-258 KLART
+258 KLAKGQ
-263 AKKTMSKKEQQQW
+263 KKALPKKEQARW
-276 DEAAQALSIKLRELD
+276 DEVAEALATKMRELD
-291 ADRIFVAESQKAVER
+291 ADRIFVAEAQKAVER
-306 LAGTHTSERDMVV
+306 LAGTHTAERDMVV
-319 DEFQVT
+319 GEFQVT
-325 AIFRKYLADVR
+325 AAFRKYLTEVR
-336 AAQRAQQHAKN
+336 TAQRAQQAAKN

-516 ELMKTLTPM
+516 QLMKTLTPM

-572 VQI
+572 VQV

>member
-1 MEMRARK
+1 VEK
-8 AKTSGKP
+8 PGTKTAK
-15 VSRPQLATQKA
+15 
-26 AKPPAAA
+26 PAAA
-33 KATLA
+33 G
-38 PEKLATAKLAA
+38 P
-49 AKLTTTKSAPAKKA
+49 
-63 APGVAGV
+63 
-70 TAVVAKPNKLNGKA
+70 KA
-84 VAGAVAVAGAIA
+84 VEDGT
-96 GAVVGAKAVAGGKA
+96 K
-110 VAAAKAVAGA
+110 
-120 VAGGKAVAGAKDE
+120 
-133 AVKPIPGTAVA
+133 VKL
-144 AGAVAPAE
+144 AVAPAPAAQVGQAAPARPEEPE
-152 EAEATEARE
+152 EAEARD
-161 PAEEPS
+161 EPS
-167 SDDLE
+167 PEDLE
-172 EVERETVKAVADVER
+172 EVEKETAKSVGDVER

-204 VLSPDEELEAARKIH
+204 VLAPDEELEAARRIH
-219 ELEVGFWRALF
+219 QLEVAFWRALLGHV
-230 SYPPA
+230 PA
-235 VEAVVR
+235 FEAVAR
-241 VLEAHL
+241 VIERYLPEPPP
-247 QELPVEVGNLR
+247 ELAQLR
-258 KLART
+258 KLSKAV
-263 AKKTMSKKEQQQW
+263 KKTLPKKEQVRW
-276 DEAAQALSIKLRELD
+276 DEQADALSTKMRELD
-291 ADRIFVAESQKAVER
+291 ADRIFVVEAQRAIER
-306 LAGTHTSERDMVV
+306 LGGTHTEERDMVV
-319 DEFQVT
+319 GEFLVT
-325 AIFRKYLADVR
+325 PAFKRFVADVR
-336 AAQRAQQHAKN
+336 TAQRAQQQAKN

-516 ELMKTLTPM
+516 QLMKTLTPM

-572 VQI
+572 VQV

>member
-1 MEMRARK
+1 MEMRAGKSK
-8 AKTSGKP
+8 ARGKT
-15 VSRPQLATQKA
+15 VSRPQLAETEEAPVAKQDKKA
-26 AKPPAAA
+26 DKRDAEA
-33 KATLA
+33 KAKA
-38 PEKLATAKLAA
+38 PVQA
-49 AKLTTTKSAPAKKA
+49 
-63 APGVAGV
+63 
-70 TAVVAKPNKLNGKA
+70 
-84 VAGAVAVAGAIA
+84 
-96 GAVVGAKAVAGGKA
+96 
-110 VAAAKAVAGA
+110 
-120 VAGGKAVAGAKDE
+120 E
-133 AVKPIPGTAVA
+133 AV
-144 AGAVAPAE
+144 
-152 EAEATEARE
+152 ATEAAE
-161 PAEEPS
+161 PKLEEEPES
-167 SDDLE
+167 SEPSPEDLE
-172 EVERETVKAVADVER
+172 EVEREAAKAINDLER

-204 VLSPDEELEAARKIH
+204 VLSPDEELEAARRIH
-219 ELEVGFWRALF
+219 ELEVAYWRALL
-230 SYPPA
+230 SHVPA
-235 VEAVVR
+235 FEAISR
-241 VLEAHL
+241 VLESHL
-247 QELPVEVGNLR
+247 TENLPAEVALLR
-258 KLART
+258 KLAKGT
-263 AKKTMSKKEQQQW
+263 TGAKKALAKKDQQKW
-276 DEAAQALSIKLRELD
+276 DASADTLSTKLRELD

-306 LAGTHTSERDMVV
+306 LSGTHTAERDMVV

-325 AIFRKYLADVR
+325 REFKKYLVDVR
-336 AAQRAQQHAKN
+336 AAQRAQQEAKN

-487 RRFIDF
+487 RRFIEF

-516 ELMKTLTPM
+516 QLMKTLTPM

-572 VQI
+572 VQV

>member
-15 VSRPQLATQKA
+15 VSRPQLASEKA
-26 AKPPAAA
+26 APQKVAKPA
-33 KATLA
+33 
-38 PEKLATAKLAA
+38 ATAKASVSPEK
-49 AKLTTTKSAPAKKA
+49 KLAPAS
-63 APGVAGV
+63 GV
-70 TAVVAKPNKLNGKA
+70 TAVVVKPAKANGKA
-84 VAGAVAVAGAIA
+84 VA
-96 GAVVGAKAVAGGKA
+96 AKADTAKVDAAKPAAA
-110 VAAAKAVAGA
+110 VAAAPQAAT
-120 VAGGKAVAGAKDE
+120 DE
-133 AVKPIPGTAVA
+133 
-144 AGAVAPAE
+144 E
-152 EAEATEARE
+152 STEARE

-204 VLSPDEELEAARKIH
+204 VLAPDEELEAARKIH

-230 SYPPA
+230 SHPPA

-241 VLEAHL
+241 VLETHL

-263 AKKTMSKKEQQQW
+263 AKKSMSKKEQQQW
-276 DEAAQALSIKLRELD
+276 DEAAHALSIKLRELD

-319 DEFQVT
+319 DEFLVT

>member
-1 MEMRARK
+1 MEQSARK
-8 AKTSGKP
+8 STARVKQVAQSTQATQSP
-15 VSRPQLATQKA
+15 VSQKTVK
-26 AKPPAAA
+26 AKLVEKRASAA
-33 KATLA
+33 KA
-38 PEKLATAKLAA
+38 EVEAKVAA
-49 AKLTTTKSAPAKKA
+49 VPVGQAPA
-63 APGVAGV
+63 
-70 TAVVAKPNKLNGKA
+70 AVVAP
-84 VAGAVAVAGAIA
+84 VTSTDEE
-96 GAVVGAKAVAGGKA
+96 VV
-110 VAAAKAVAGA
+110 
-120 VAGGKAVAGAKDE
+120 
-133 AVKPIPGTAVA
+133 
-144 AGAVAPAE
+144 
-152 EAEATEARE
+152 E
-161 PAEEPS
+161 PREEPS
-167 SDDLE
+167 SEDLE
-172 EVERETVKAVADVER
+172 EVEKETAKAISDLER
-187 NDRSMLGRYFR
+187 TDRSMLGRYFR
-198 EMANHR
+198 EMANHK
-204 VLSPDEELEAARKIH
+204 VLAPDEELEAARRIH
-219 ELEVGFWRALF
+219 QLEVGFWRALF
-230 SYPPA
+230 SHVPA
-235 VEAVVR
+235 FESVAR
-241 VLEAHL
+241 VLDHHL
-247 QELPVEVGNLR
+247 EEVPAELGNLR
-258 KLART
+258 KIVKT
-263 AKKTMSKKEQQQW
+263 YKKPLLKKEQAQW
-276 DEAAQALSIKLRELD
+276 DALCEPLALKMRELD

-306 LAGTHTSERDMVV
+306 LAGTNTSERDMVV
-319 DEFQVT
+319 GEFQVT
-325 AIFRKYLADVR
+325 AAFKKYLADVKL
-336 AAQRAQQHAKN
+336 AQRAQQEAKN

-455 ETGVSADKLKQ
+455 ETGVSAEKLKQ

-503 EDLETKTWSEQLQ
+503 EELETKTWSEQLQ
-516 ELMKTLTPM
+516 QLMKTLTPM

-572 VQI
+572 VQV

>member
-1 MEMRARK
+1 METRARK
-8 AKTSGKP
+8 SATRGKQIARP
-15 VSRPQLATQKA
+15 VPEPVKVKPAEKKA
-26 AKPPAAA
+26 AAEKEQVETKAKVLTAAPKPAAEEEEPAAA
-33 KATLA
+33 
-38 PEKLATAKLAA
+38 
-49 AKLTTTKSAPAKKA
+49 
-63 APGVAGV
+63 
-70 TAVVAKPNKLNGKA
+70 
-84 VAGAVAVAGAIA
+84 
-96 GAVVGAKAVAGGKA
+96 
-110 VAAAKAVAGA
+110 
-120 VAGGKAVAGAKDE
+120 
-133 AVKPIPGTAVA
+133 
-144 AGAVAPAE
+144 
-152 EAEATEARE
+152 E
-161 PAEEPS
+161 PRDEPS
-167 SDDLE
+167 PEDLE
-172 EVERETVKAVADVER
+172 EVEKETAKAINDLER

-204 VLSPDEELEAARKIH
+204 VLSPDEELEAARRIH
-219 ELEVGFWRALF
+219 RLEVAYWRALF
-230 SYPPA
+230 SHLPA
-235 VEAVVR
+235 FETVARVIEQHVE
-241 VLEAHL
+241 
-247 QELPVEVGNLR
+247 ELPADVSVLR
-258 KLART
+258 KLSKG
-263 AKKTMSKKEQQQW
+263 KKALTKKDQTRWNEVA
-276 DEAAQALSIKLRELD
+276 DALSTKMRELD
-291 ADRIFVAESQKAVER
+291 ADRIYVVDSQRAVER
-306 LAGTHTSERDMVV
+306 LAGTHTAERDMVV
-319 DEFQVT
+319 GEFQVT
-325 AIFRKYLADVR
+325 AAFRKYLSEVR
-336 AAQRAQQHAKN
+336 VAQRQQQEAKN

-516 ELMKTLTPM
+516 QLMKTLTPM

-572 VQI
+572 VQV

>member
-1 MEMRARK
+1 MDMPARK
-8 AKTSGKP
+8 STARGK
-15 VSRPQLATQKA
+15 QLAQPSQA
-26 AKPPAAA
+26 AKPRLPEKRPAAPVAKPVIPVTQAQAPRAPVKALGKVAVPAQAAAPLTPAAA
-33 KATLA
+33 
-38 PEKLATAKLAA
+38 
-49 AKLTTTKSAPAKKA
+49 
-63 APGVAGV
+63 AG
-70 TAVVAKPNKLNGKA
+70 P
-84 VAGAVAVAGAIA
+84 VAGAD
-96 GAVVGAKAVAGGKA
+96 
-110 VAAAKAVAGA
+110 
-120 VAGGKAVAGAKDE
+120 DE
-133 AVKPIPGTAVA
+133 
-144 AGAVAPAE
+144 
-152 EAEATEARE
+152 E
-161 PAEEPS
+161 PREEPS
-167 SDDLE
+167 PEDLE
-172 EVERETVKAVADVER
+172 EVEKEAQKAITDLER
-187 NDRSMLGRYFR
+187 TDRSMLGRYFR

-204 VLSPDEELEAARKIH
+204 VLAPAEELEAARRIH
-219 ELEVGFWRALF
+219 QLEVGFWRALF
-230 SYPPA
+230 SHVPAFETVARVVELHVEEVPPEIA
-235 VEAVVR
+235 S
-241 VLEAHL
+241 
-247 QELPVEVGNLR
+247 LR
-258 KLART
+258 KLAKT
-263 AKKTMSKKEQQQW
+263 FKKALLKKEQARW
-276 DEAAQALSIKLRELD
+276 DELVEPLALKMRELD
-291 ADRIFVAESQKAVER
+291 ADRLFVADAQKSVER
-306 LAGTHTSERDMVV
+306 LAGTNTSERDMVV
-319 DEFQVT
+319 GQFQVT
-325 AIFRKYLADVR
+325 VAFRKYLEDVR
-336 AAQRAQQHAKN
+336 LAQRAQQEAKN

-516 ELMKTLTPM
+516 QLMKTLTPM

-572 VQI
+572 VQV

>member
-1 MEMRARK
+1 
-8 AKTSGKP
+8 
-15 VSRPQLATQKA
+15 VA
-26 AKPPAAA
+26 AKVV
-33 KATLA
+33 K
-38 PEKLATAKLAA
+38 AKLAA
-49 AKLTTTKSAPAKKA
+49 QTAKESAKL
-63 APGVAGV
+63 
-70 TAVVAKPNKLNGKA
+70 A
-84 VAGAVAVAGAIA
+84 VAPSATPGTAS
-96 GAVVGAKAVAGGKA
+96 A
-110 VAAAKAVAGA
+110 VAAPAV
-120 VAGGKAVAGAKDE
+120 VE
-133 AVKPIPGTAVA
+133 
-144 AGAVAPAE
+144 E
-152 EAEATEARE
+152 EAAE
-161 PAEEPS
+161 PSAEPS
-167 SDDLE
+167 SEDLE
-172 EVERETVKAVADVER
+172 EVEKETAKAITDLER
-187 NDRSMLGRYFR
+187 TDRSMLGRYFR
-198 EMANHR
+198 EMANHK
-204 VLSPDEELEAARKIH
+204 VLAPDEELEAARRIH
-219 ELEVGFWRALF
+219 QLEVGFWRALF
-230 SYPPA
+230 SHVPA
-235 VEAVVR
+235 FETVTR
-241 VLEAHL
+241 VLESHL
-247 QELPVEVGNLR
+247 EEVPADVAALTASLR
-258 KLART
+258 KA
-263 AKKTMSKKEQQQW
+263 AKVYKKALLKKEQAQW
-276 DEAAQALSIKLRELD
+276 DALCEPLAVRMRELD

-319 DEFQVT
+319 GEFIVT
-325 AIFRKYLADVR
+325 SAFKKYLADVR
-336 AAQRAQQHAKN
+336 IAQRAQQEAKN

-516 ELMKTLTPM
+516 QLMKTLTPM

-572 VQI
+572 VQV

>member
-1 MEMRARK
+1 VEPHGFILRRDAEEHMSMEMRARK
-8 AKTSGKP
+8 SKARGKP
-15 VSRPQLATQKA
+15 VSRPPLANAASSGTPSRAPAAPLAAPTAAPA
-26 AKPPAAA
+26 AKTPAATKSTAPAAA
-33 KATLA
+33 SASVPVPAAKDKKADKVET
-38 PEKLATAKLAA
+38 KAKAA
-49 AKLTTTKSAPAKKA
+49 AA
-63 APGVAGV
+63 AA
-70 TAVVAKPNKLNGKA
+70 AAAQAAAQAKPA
-84 VAGAVAVAGAIA
+84 S
-96 GAVVGAKAVAGGKA
+96 
-110 VAAAKAVAGA
+110 
-120 VAGGKAVAGAKDE
+120 
-133 AVKPIPGTAVA
+133 
-144 AGAVAPAE
+144 E
-152 EAEATEARE
+152 EPEGPSE
-161 PAEEPS
+161 PSEEPS
-167 SDDLE
+167 PEDLE
-172 EVERETVKAVADVER
+172 EVEREAAKAINDLER

-204 VLSPDEELEAARKIH
+204 VLSPDEELEAARRIH
-219 ELEVGFWRALF
+219 ELEVAYWRRLL
-230 SYPPA
+230 SHVPA
-235 VEAVVR
+235 FEAISR

-247 QELPVEVGNLR
+247 EEQPAEVAVLR
-258 KLART
+258 KFAKSG
-263 AKKTMSKKEQQQW
+263 AKKALAKADQKKW
-276 DEAAQALSIKLRELD
+276 DACADTLSTKLRELD
-291 ADRIFVAESQKAVER
+291 ADRIFVADSQKAVER
-306 LAGTHTSERDMVV
+306 LAGTHTAERDMVV

-325 AIFRKYLADVR
+325 RDFKKYLADVR
-336 AAQRAQQHAKN
+336 LAQKAQQDAKN

-516 ELMKTLTPM
+516 QLMKTLTPM

-572 VQI
+572 VQV

>member
-1 MEMRARK
+1 MEMPARK
-8 AKTSGKP
+8 STARVKQVAQSTTP
-15 VSRPQLATQKA
+15 LPATKVV
-26 AKPPAAA
+26 K
-33 KATLA
+33 
-38 PEKLATAKLAA
+38 AKLAA
-49 AKLTTTKSAPAKKA
+49 KESAKL
-63 APGVAGV
+63 
-70 TAVVAKPNKLNGKA
+70 A
-84 VAGAVAVAGAIA
+84 VAPSAT
-96 GAVVGAKAVAGGKA
+96 
-110 VAAAKAVAGA
+110 
-120 VAGGKAVAGAKDE
+120 
-133 AVKPIPGTAVA
+133 PGTAVA
-144 AGAVAPAE
+144 AASGAPAAAE
-152 EAEATEARE
+152 EEVTEPSA
-161 PAEEPS
+161 EPS
-167 SDDLE
+167 SEDLE
-172 EVERETVKAVADVER
+172 EVEKETAKAITDLER
-187 NDRSMLGRYFR
+187 TDRSMLGRYFR

-204 VLSPDEELEAARKIH
+204 VLAPDEELEAARRIH
-219 ELEVGFWRALF
+219 QLEVGFWRALF
-230 SYPPA
+230 AHVPA
-235 VEAVVR
+235 FETVTR
-241 VLEAHL
+241 VLESHL
-247 QELPVEVGNLR
+247 DEVPTDVAALTSSLR
-258 KLART
+258 KA
-263 AKKTMSKKEQQQW
+263 AKGYKKALLKKEQAAW
-276 DEAAQALSIKLRELD
+276 DLLCEPLAVRMRELD
-291 ADRIFVAESQKAVER
+291 ADRIYVAESQKAVER

-319 DEFQVT
+319 GEFIVT
-325 AIFRKYLADVR
+325 SAFKKYLADVR
-336 AAQRAQQHAKN
+336 LAQRAQQEAKN

-516 ELMKTLTPM
+516 QLMKTLTPM

-572 VQI
+572 VQV

>member
-1 MEMRARK
+1 MEMRAQKPSARGKQVSRSSAASSRPTAK
-8 AKTSGKP
+8 AEAPKGPAEPASRVMAKPATKATEAKAEP
-15 VSRPQLATQKA
+15 VSRVRMIEKPTA
-26 AKPPAAA
+26 AKAESKPAAKAEPVAPAAKAPEKAGKAPAVAKAGKTSAKVQEKAVVAAADDKAPAAA
-33 KATLA
+33 
-38 PEKLATAKLAA
+38 
-49 AKLTTTKSAPAKKA
+49 
-63 APGVAGV
+63 
-70 TAVVAKPNKLNGKA
+70 
-84 VAGAVAVAGAIA
+84 
-96 GAVVGAKAVAGGKA
+96 
-110 VAAAKAVAGA
+110 
-120 VAGGKAVAGAKDE
+120 
-133 AVKPIPGTAVA
+133 
-144 AGAVAPAE
+144 APAE
-152 EAEATEARE
+152 ADEERMDGE
-161 PAEEPS
+161 PRDEPS
-167 SDDLE
+167 AEDLE
-172 EVERETVKAVADVER
+172 EVEKETAKAIGDLER

-204 VLSPDEELEAARKIH
+204 VLSPDEELEAARRIH
-219 ELEVGFWRALF
+219 QLEVAYWRALF
-230 SYPPA
+230 SHLPA
-235 VEAVVR
+235 FETVSR
-241 VLEAHL
+241 VLELHL
-247 QELPVEVGNLR
+247 EELPPEVATLR
-258 KLART
+258 KLAKAPKKAL
-263 AKKTMSKKEQQQW
+263 AKTDQKRW
-276 DEAAQALSIKLRELD
+276 DETADALSLKLRELD

-306 LAGTHTSERDMVV
+306 LAGTHTAERDMVV
-319 DEFQVT
+319 GEFQVT
-325 AIFRKYLADVR
+325 VAFRKYLNDVR
-336 AAQRAQQHAKN
+336 AAQRAQQAAKN

-516 ELMKTLTPM
+516 QLMKTLTPM

-572 VQI
+572 VQV

>member
-1 MEMRARK
+1 VPAFETVTRVLESHLEEVPADVAALTASLR
-8 AKTSGKP
+8 
-15 VSRPQLATQKA
+15 KA
-26 AKPPAAA
+26 AKGY
-33 KATLA
+33 
-38 PEKLATAKLAA
+38 
-49 AKLTTTKSAPAKKA
+49 KKA
-63 APGVAGV
+63 
-70 TAVVAKPNKLNGKA
+70 L
-84 VAGAVAVAGAIA
+84 
-96 GAVVGAKAVAGGKA
+96 
-110 VAAAKAVAGA
+110 
-120 VAGGKAVAGAKDE
+120 
-133 AVKPIPGTAVA
+133 
-144 AGAVAPAE
+144 
-152 EAEATEARE
+152 
-161 PAEEPS
+161 
-167 SDDLE
+167 L
-172 EVERETVKAVADVER
+172 
-187 NDRSMLGRYFR
+187 
-198 EMANHR
+198 
-204 VLSPDEELEAARKIH
+204 
-219 ELEVGFWRALF
+219 
-230 SYPPA
+230 
-235 VEAVVR
+235 
-241 VLEAHL
+241 
-247 QELPVEVGNLR
+247 
-258 KLART
+258 
-263 AKKTMSKKEQQQW
+263 KKEQSAW
-276 DEAAQALSIKLRELD
+276 DALCEPLAVRMRELD

-319 DEFQVT
+319 GEFIVT
-325 AIFRKYLADVR
+325 SAFKKYLVDVR
-336 AAQRAQQHAKN
+336 LAQRAQQEAKN

-364 NHGRMPLIDLIQE
+364 THGRMPLIDLIQE

-516 ELMKTLTPM
+516 QLMKTLTPM

-572 VQI
+572 VQV

>member
-1 MEMRARK
+1 VK
-8 AKTSGKP
+8 AKPSEK
-15 VSRPQLATQKA
+15 RALADKEQVEIKA
-26 AKPPAAA
+26 KSMAIVAKPAGEEEEPAAA
-33 KATLA
+33 
-38 PEKLATAKLAA
+38 
-49 AKLTTTKSAPAKKA
+49 
-63 APGVAGV
+63 
-70 TAVVAKPNKLNGKA
+70 
-84 VAGAVAVAGAIA
+84 
-96 GAVVGAKAVAGGKA
+96 
-110 VAAAKAVAGA
+110 
-120 VAGGKAVAGAKDE
+120 
-133 AVKPIPGTAVA
+133 
-144 AGAVAPAE
+144 
-152 EAEATEARE
+152 E
-161 PAEEPS
+161 PREEPS
-167 SDDLE
+167 AEDLE
-172 EVERETVKAVADVER
+172 EVEKDTAKAINDLER

-204 VLSPDEELEAARKIH
+204 VLAPDEELEAARRIH
-219 ELEVGFWRALF
+219 RLEVGYWRALLGHLPALETVARVIEQHVEEV
-230 SYPPA
+230 PPEIA
-235 VEAVVR
+235 
-241 VLEAHL
+241 L
-247 QELPVEVGNLR
+247 LR
-258 KLART
+258 KLAKAGAGKKPLT
-263 AKKTMSKKEQQQW
+263 KKDQAKWNEIA
-276 DEAAQALSIKLRELD
+276 DALSTKMRELD
-291 ADRIFVAESQKAVER
+291 ADRIFVVDSQRAVER
-306 LAGTHTSERDMVV
+306 LAGTHTAERDMVV
-319 DEFQVT
+319 GEFQVT
-325 AIFRKYLADVR
+325 AAFRKYLGDVR
-336 AAQRAQQHAKN
+336 LAQRAQQEAKN

-516 ELMKTLTPM
+516 QLMKTLTPM

-572 VQI
+572 VQV